1 MKHLALAFPF
11 KRKEV
16 KTMKKLF
23 DWFDKLEP
31 KEKANFLVN
40 IINLIIAVINLIAKI
55 IG

>member
-1 MKHLALAFPF
+1 MKHLSLAFPF

-16 KTMKKLF
+16 EQMKNF
-23 DWFDKLEP
+23 FNWFKELEP

>member
-1 MKHLALAFPF
+1 MKQLSLTSPF

-31 KEKANFLVN
+31 KEKANFLTNVM
-40 IINLIIAVINLIAKI
+40 NLIIAVIKLVSQI

>member
-1 MKHLALAFPF
+1 MKQLALAFPF

-16 KTMKKLF
+16 KQMKKLS

-40 IINLIIAVINLIAKI
+40 IINLIIAVINLITKI

>member
-1 MKHLALAFPF
+1 MKEKFLTFPF

>member
-31 KEKANFLVN
+31 KEKANFLTNVM
-40 IINLIIAVINLIAKI
+40 NLIIAVIKLVSQI

>member
-1 MKHLALAFPF
+1 MKQLSLTSPF

-16 KTMKKLF
+16 KTMKNF
-23 DWFDKLEP
+23 FNWFDKLKP

-40 IINLIIAVINLIAKI
+40 IINLIIALINLITKI

>member
-1 MKHLALAFPF
+1 MKEMFLAFPF

-16 KTMKKLF
+16 EQMKNF
-23 DWFDKLEP
+23 FNWFKELEP

-40 IINLIIAVINLIAKI
+40 IINLIIALINLITKI

>member
-1 MKHLALAFPF
+1 
-11 KRKEV
+11 
-16 KTMKKLF
+16 MKKLF
-23 DWFDKLEP
+23 GWFDKLEP